1 MSRVIYLFFPLLL
14 LLLFYQFFLYVIFFW
29 VVAFFLHPFLCI
41 KCVFLQIFVR
51 VAADAGREIEGR
63 EGGGEEYGGNEM
75 LVDYYVFLCGFY
87 RPPFD

>member
-1 MSRVIYLFFPLLL
+1 MQMSRVIYLFFPLLL

-63 EGGGEEYGGNEM
+63 EGGGG
-75 LVDYYVFLCGFY
+75 VWWK
-87 RPPFD
+87 